1 MEGKVLC
8 FRVILSIFDVK
19 KNKCQKQF
27 AKGKNKHADSKYCSM
42 TNVSS
47 NSENISLP
55 DNKNE
60 PTGQIPKTNEQTF
73 QKMDPGLVQLA
84 QIIKE
89 GFIENQNIEIQG
101 MKIETKDRITITI
114 AITIAIVIIILAIV
128 YLTML
133 GKFEMSTLAFLL
145 GTSVGS
151 LLTILGKHLT
161 G

>member
-1 MEGKVLC
+1 MSL
-8 FRVILSIFDVK
+8 
-19 KNKCQKQF
+19 
-27 AKGKNKHADSKYCSM
+27 
-42 TNVSS
+42 
-47 NSENISLP
+47 NSENISTT
-55 DNKNE
+55 DSKNE
-60 PTGQIPKTNEQTF
+60 PAGQIPKMNEQTY

>member
-1 MEGKVLC
+1 
-8 FRVILSIFDVK
+8 
-19 KNKCQKQF
+19 
-27 AKGKNKHADSKYCSM
+27 M
-42 TNVSS
+42 TNASS
-47 NSENISLP
+47 NSENISLTN
-55 DNKNE
+55 NKNE
-60 PTGQIPKTNEQTF
+60 PSDQIPQTNDPPF

-128 YLTML
+128 YLTVL

>member
-1 MEGKVLC
+1 
-8 FRVILSIFDVK
+8 
-19 KNKCQKQF
+19 
-27 AKGKNKHADSKYCSM
+27 M
-42 TNVSS
+42 TNGNS
-47 NSENISLP
+47 NSENNSIS
-55 DNKNE
+55 DIKNE
-60 PTGQIPKTNEQTF
+60 PNGQIPKTNEPTF